1 MKLKAL
7 RRFQNARCNSARVF
21 GSIPP
26 GGIFTTAALP
36 LRILIQTLVAPCFF
50 LGTAFAQD
58 VVRLNHENDRV
69 VLTIPRAELNQTYFW
84 YGSDSGLAYVQWRLN
99 NDEVELISPIL
110 RTSNGITFPPS
121 IGLLNSGIAV
131 APVIGTFRPLEDS
144 GQTIRL
150 DVTDIIKNPPLGL
163 PQTTNRPGQPGKV
176 RVDGIMQYHDGSDLW
191 GVRQTN
197 QATQRSL
204 RRGPYTYTG
213 APLATQFVVSLV
225 KAPSPMKPRAVDIR
239 MGFFSEFKF
248 GEYGDDTYDH
258 QFSGNATRWR
268 LERLADSGPVG
279 RPKSPIVMYFEKG
292 FPEKWK
298 PVVRKGIQAWAEPL
312 QGAGFANAIQ
322 LREFPE
328 NLPKV
333 LEESL
338 RFSTINFKKLEGIRV
353 KSILG
358 SSLEEIGGAG
368 ASTVVDIRSGEI
380 LRGKITFTEPMET
393 HTGAY
398 AVSCGALDNRVWDPL
413 RQGEVLADIVE
424 VVIAHEMGHILG
436 LRDGHFGEYAYS
448 PEKLRDPDWL
458 REWGMSPSVMTYA
471 RCNYVAQPED
481 AVDPEYLLPRVGPS
495 DHHQIKWGYIQFP
508 QKTPPDE
515 VRQRLD
521 EIVKEQQEKPW
532 LRYVK
537 TNDRYG
543 PQAHDNS
550 VDTADPVYATT
561 YGLANLRRSFEML
574 PQLSVDGSF
583 SDKRL
588 EQLYHRSIERWTN
601 LMTHVVT
608 LIGGYKT
615 EYKLSGDSG
624 IEFYPIDSDEQVR
637 ALSYLSANT
646 FRPQRWL
653 LNRELARRFEPTGAV
668 ETVALAQAQVL
679 ESVLSADRLLRVHD
693 AFESAEGADHRSLSV
708 RQLLETVRVA
718 VWSDLYQD
726 APSDSLAIEIQAQH
740 LSILTSFISDE
751 YAVKRVASFDF
762 SPFLPKV
769 EPGLSIIQAFVQD
782 DLGRLCSDVNAAR
795 RFYEAAELAGHRI
808 SVLRVCATTV
818 SLPESGTYSDGE

>member
-1 MKLKAL
+1 
-7 RRFQNARCNSARVF
+7 
-21 GSIPP
+21 
-26 GGIFTTAALP
+26 
-36 LRILIQTLVAPCFF
+36 
-50 LGTAFAQD
+50 
-58 VVRLNHENDRV
+58 
-69 VLTIPRAELNQTYFW
+69 
-84 YGSDSGLAYVQWRLN
+84 
-99 NDEVELISPIL
+99 
-110 RTSNGITFPPS
+110 
-121 IGLLNSGIAV
+121 
-131 APVIGTFRPLEDS
+131 
-144 GQTIRL
+144 
-150 DVTDIIKNPPLGL
+150 
-163 PQTTNRPGQPGKV
+163 
-176 RVDGIMQYHDGSDLW
+176 
-191 GVRQTN
+191 
-197 QATQRSL
+197 
-204 RRGPYTYTG
+204 
-213 APLATQFVVSLV
+213 
-225 KAPSPMKPRAVDIR
+225 
-239 MGFFSEFKF
+239 
-248 GEYGDDTYDH
+248 
-258 QFSGNATRWR
+258 
-268 LERLADSGPVG
+268 
-279 RPKSPIVMYFEKG
+279 
-292 FPEKWK
+292 
-298 PVVRKGIQAWAEPL
+298 
-312 QGAGFANAIQ
+312 
-322 LREFPE
+322 
-328 NLPKV
+328 
-333 LEESL
+333 
-338 RFSTINFKKLEGIRV
+338 
-353 KSILG
+353 
-358 SSLEEIGGAG
+358 
-368 ASTVVDIRSGEI
+368 
-380 LRGKITFTEPMET
+380 
-393 HTGAY
+393 
-398 AVSCGALDNRVWDPL
+398 
-413 RQGEVLADIVE
+413 
-424 VVIAHEMGHILG
+424 
-436 LRDGHFGEYAYS
+436 
-448 PEKLRDPDWL
+448 
-458 REWGMSPSVMTYA
+458 MSPSVMTYA

-508 QKTPPDE
+508 QQTPPDE

-624 IEFYPIDSDEQVR
+624 VEFYPIDSDEQVR

-653 LNRELARRFEPTGAV
+653 LKRELARRFEPTGAV

-693 AFESAEGADHRSLSV
+693 AFESAEGADRRSLSV
-708 RQLLETVRVA
+708 RQLLETARVA

-751 YAVKRVASFDF
+751 YAVKRVARFDF

-782 DLGRLCSDVNAAR
+782 DLSRLCSDVNAAR

-808 SVLRVCATTV
+808 SVLRVCATSV